1 MGIDTSLDY
10 LQKFGFHI
18 DERQLGIALGGLNEG
33 VTPFELTKA
42 YRAFAAEGKIIEPY
56 FIEKIYDSG
65 GHLIAENK
73 SEEKEVISEQTAW
86 DMTRMLES
94 VVEQGTGT
102 AGFSQNSLAG
112 KTGTT
117 SFEGVSGGTR
127 DAWFVGYNQE
137 VVGAMWLGYDRTTED
152 SYLTGGS
159 SYPTKMF
166 KEILNESPSHFQQV
180 AWRVPRNKV
189 LYI

>member
-1 MGIDTSLDY
+1 MGVGTSPLAKITEEQASNLEQHLNEIFEDREFKAY
-10 LQKFGFHI
+10 LGLKHI
-18 DERQLGIALGGLNEG
+18 D
-33 VTPFELTKA
+33 P
-42 YRAFAAEGKIIEPY
+42 
-56 FIEKIYDSG
+56 FIE
-65 GHLIAENK
+65 ENK

-137 VVGAMWLGYDRTTED
+137 VVGAMWLGYINRTDE
-152 SYLTGGS
+152 
-159 SYPTKMF
+159 
-166 KEILNESPSHFQQV
+166 
-180 AWRVPRNKV
+180 
-189 LYI
+189 